1 MLGAIIM
8 INYCLDVGVLLSPE
22 DKYFE
27 CYKAYDND
35 KYGFHD
41 ENQIAYLAKEKDDA
55 ILYGKAYVE
64 NGVDG
69 TYAVL
74 TDQGECENGND
85 GDFDDGCVEGFEYK
99 HKNII
104 YSVAKING
112 RIVENFLNE
121 DRAVLGWRKITE
133 NKTNTKENKTMK
145 NSRENRM
152 EALKAA
158 NIETGKYFSVTLPEG
173 LKPGSTI
180 NVTISEDGSPVIV
193 SPEKKRNSEEESF
206 LSQIYED
213 GYVRNTRLHRRW
225 VMAQMFRMLNYKSY
239 YTGKSGYDAYLN
251 DHYGYQYQFEMML
264 EEIRVLAELQ
274 DRDIKAFNE
283 RSRFFIPDVVS
294 YTCED
299 YINKLEAFVN
309 KLPVHK
315 CKGVP
320 YKKVFGRNIF
330 VEDLNKYVYYPQ
342 KSNFADV
349 KRVVINIRN
358 HSMTFSYKDLYRVLR
373 KFCANMYRLPNETP
387 KCKEWKDAFKGE
399 GSYYTLMNLIK
410 FHGCRVPG
418 VKGNMMS
425 LKDSLADVES
435 AVDCYRGV
443 YYRLFAYMKRVI
455 EANNFDFN
463 KRMKELYPKK
473 SV

>member
-1 MLGAIIM
+1 MSKWYTTTEKLPKLYEVVEVLIKDGKISKDMM
-8 INYCLDVGVLLSPE
+8 IKGKHGNHE
-22 DKYFE
+22 WRMT
-27 CYKAYDND
+27 ND
-35 KYGFHD
+35 HY
-41 ENQIAYLAKEKDDA
+41 
-55 ILYGKAYVE
+55 
-64 NGVDG
+64 
-69 TYAVL
+69 
-74 TDQGECENGND
+74 
-85 GDFDDGCVEGFEYK
+85 
-99 HKNII
+99 
-104 YSVAKING
+104 
-112 RIVENFLNE
+112 IV
-121 DRAVLGWRKITE
+121 GWRPIE
-133 NKTNTKENKTMK
+133 LIVNNTKENKTMK
-145 NSRENRM
+145 KSRENRM

-173 LKPGSTI
+173 LKPGSII
-180 NVTISEDGSPVIV
+180 NVTISEDGSPVIA
-193 SPEKKRNSEEESF
+193 SPEKKRINSEEESF

-294 YTCED
+294 ATCND
-299 YINKLEAFVN
+299 YINKLEIYVN

-373 KFCANMYRLPNETP
+373 KFCANMYKLPNETP

-410 FHGCRVPG
+410 FHGCRVPD

-425 LKDSLADVES
+425 LNDSLIDVEN
-435 AVDCYRGV
+435 AVDRYRYE

-473 SV
+473 SA

>member
-1 MLGAIIM
+1 MSWNFDTAPELYKEVEILLQDGAIVKDMM
-8 INYCLDVGVLLSPE
+8 IKG
-22 DKYFE
+22 
-27 CYKAYDND
+27 
-35 KYGFHD
+35 KYG
-41 ENQIAYLAKEKDDA
+41 NYTWRN
-55 ILYGKAYVE
+55 Y
-64 NGVDG
+64 
-69 TYAVL
+69 T
-74 TDQGECENGND
+74 
-85 GDFDDGCVEGFEYK
+85 
-99 HKNII
+99 
-104 YSVAKING
+104 
-112 RIVENFLNE
+112 
-121 DRAVLGWRKITE
+121 DRAVLCWREITE
-133 NKTNTKENKTMK
+133 NKTNTKENKTMVK
-145 NSRENRM
+145 TRENRM
-152 EALKAA
+152 TALKAA

-180 NVTISEDGSPVIV
+180 NVTISEDGTPVV
-193 SPEKKRNSEEESF
+193 LNPSEKKTELTPEEQAF
-206 LSQIYED
+206 VNQVYND

-225 VMAQMFRMLNYKSY
+225 IMAQMFRMLNYKSY

-349 KRVVINIRN
+349 KRVVINIKN

-387 KCKEWKDAFKGE
+387 KCREWKDAFKGE

-425 LKDSLADVES
+425 LNDSLADVES
-435 AVDCYRGV
+435 AVEQYRGL
-443 YYRLFAYMKRVI
+443 YYKLFAYMKRVI

>member
-1 MLGAIIM
+1 MSWNFDTAPELYKEVEILLQDGTTRKDMM
-8 INYCLDVGVLLSPE
+8 IKG
-22 DKYFE
+22 
-27 CYKAYDND
+27 
-35 KYGFHD
+35 KYG
-41 ENQIAYLAKEKDDA
+41 NYTWRN
-55 ILYGKAYVE
+55 Y
-64 NGVDG
+64 
-69 TYAVL
+69 T
-74 TDQGECENGND
+74 
-85 GDFDDGCVEGFEYK
+85 
-99 HKNII
+99 
-104 YSVAKING
+104 
-112 RIVENFLNE
+112 
-121 DRAVLGWRKITE
+121 DRAVLCWREITE

-193 SPEKKRNSEEESF
+193 NPEKKRINSEEESF

-274 DRDIKAFNE
+274 DRDPEAFAE
-283 RSRFFIPDVVS
+283 RSRFFIPEVVS
-294 YTCED
+294 ATCND
-299 YINKLEAFVN
+299 YINKLEIYVN

-315 CKGVP
+315 CKGIP

-330 VEDLNKYVYYPQ
+330 VEDLNRYVYYSQ
-342 KSNFADV
+342 IINLADV
-349 KRVVINIRN
+349 ERVVISIKKLK
-358 HSMTFSYKDLYRVLR
+358 FSYKDLYKALR

-425 LKDSLADVES
+425 LNDSLADIES
-435 AVDCYRGV
+435 AVEQYRGL
-443 YYRLFAYMKRVI
+443 YYKLFAYMKRVI

>member
-1 MLGAIIM
+1 MNWNFDTVPELYKEVEILLQDRTIVKDMM
-8 INYCLDVGVLLSPE
+8 IKG
-22 DKYFE
+22 
-27 CYKAYDND
+27 
-35 KYGFHD
+35 KYG
-41 ENQIAYLAKEKDDA
+41 NYTWRN
-55 ILYGKAYVE
+55 Y
-64 NGVDG
+64 
-69 TYAVL
+69 T
-74 TDQGECENGND
+74 
-85 GDFDDGCVEGFEYK
+85 
-99 HKNII
+99 
-104 YSVAKING
+104 
-112 RIVENFLNE
+112 
-121 DRAVLGWRKITE
+121 DRAVLCWREITE

-145 NSRENRM
+145 KSRENRM

-410 FHGCRVPG
+410 FHGCRIPG

-435 AVDCYRGV
+435 AVEQYRGL
-443 YYRLFAYMKRVI
+443 YYKLFAYMKRVI

>member
-1 MLGAIIM
+1 M

-294 YTCED
+294 ATCND
-299 YINKLEAFVN
+299 YINKLEIYVN

-330 VEDLNKYVYYPQ
+330 VEDLNRYVYYPQ

-443 YYRLFAYMKRVI
+443 YYRLFAYMKCII
-455 EANNFDFN
+455 ESNNFDFN

>member
-1 MLGAIIM
+1 MNWNYGGSIPELYKEVEILLKDGTTRKDMM
-8 INYCLDVGVLLSPE
+8 IKG
-22 DKYFE
+22 
-27 CYKAYDND
+27 
-35 KYGFHD
+35 KYGNY
-41 ENQIAYLAKEKDDA
+41 EWRNY
-55 ILYGKAYVE
+55 
-64 NGVDG
+64 
-69 TYAVL
+69 T
-74 TDQGECENGND
+74 
-85 GDFDDGCVEGFEYK
+85 
-99 HKNII
+99 
-104 YSVAKING
+104 
-112 RIVENFLNE
+112 
-121 DRAVLGWRKITE
+121 DRAVLGWREITE
-133 NKTNTKENKTMK
+133 NKTNIKENKTMR

-180 NVTISEDGSPVIV
+180 NVTISEDGRPVVV

-264 EEIRVLAELQ
+264 EEVRVLAELQ
-274 DRDIKAFNE
+274 DRDPKAFAE

-299 YINKLEAFVN
+299 YINKLETFVH

-342 KSNFADV
+342 KNNFADV

-373 KFCANMYRLPNETP
+373 KFCANMYRLPTETP

-410 FHGCRVPG
+410 FHGCRVPDVEG
-418 VKGNMMS
+418 KMMS
-425 LKDSLADVES
+425 MRDSLIDVEN
-435 AVDCYRGV
+435 AVDRYRGV
-443 YYRLFAYMKRVI
+443 YYRLFAYMKRII
-455 EANNFDFN
+455 EVNDFDFN

-473 SV
+473 SA

>member
-1 MLGAIIM
+1 MNWIYGESIPELYKEVEI
-8 INYCLDVGVLLSPE
+8 LL
-22 DKYFE
+22 K
-27 CYKAYDND
+27 
-35 KYGFHD
+35 
-41 ENQIAYLAKEKDDA
+41 
-55 ILYGKAYVE
+55 
-64 NGVDG
+64 DG
-69 TYAVL
+69 T
-74 TDQGECENGND
+74 TRKDMMIKGKND
-85 GDFDDGCVEGFEYK
+85 TYEWRNYT
-99 HKNII
+99 
-104 YSVAKING
+104 
-112 RIVENFLNE
+112 
-121 DRAVLGWRKITE
+121 DRAVLGWREITE

-145 NSRENRM
+145 KSRENRM

-206 LSQIYED
+206 LSQIYKD

-294 YTCED
+294 ATCND
-299 YINKLEAFVN
+299 YINKLEIYVN

-330 VEDLNKYVYYPQ
+330 VEDLNRYVYYSQ
-342 KSNFADV
+342 ISNYADV
-349 KRVVINIRN
+349 KRVIIDIWS
-358 HSMTFSYKDLYRVLR
+358 HSMSSSYKDLYKALR

-399 GSYYTLMNLIK
+399 GSYYTLMNLIR

-425 LKDSLADVES
+425 LKDSLADVEN
-435 AVDCYRGV
+435 AVEQYRGL
-443 YYRLFAYMKRVI
+443 YYKLFAYMKYVI

-463 KRMKELYPKK
+463 KRMQELYPKK

>member
-1 MLGAIIM
+1 MNWNLDTAPELYKEVEILLQDGTIVKDMM
-8 INYCLDVGVLLSPE
+8 IKG
-22 DKYFE
+22 
-27 CYKAYDND
+27 
-35 KYGFHD
+35 KYG
-41 ENQIAYLAKEKDDA
+41 NYTWRN
-55 ILYGKAYVE
+55 Y
-64 NGVDG
+64 
-69 TYAVL
+69 T
-74 TDQGECENGND
+74 
-85 GDFDDGCVEGFEYK
+85 
-99 HKNII
+99 
-104 YSVAKING
+104 
-112 RIVENFLNE
+112 
-121 DRAVLGWRKITE
+121 DRAVTCWREITE

-193 SPEKKRNSEEESF
+193 SPEKKKNSEEESF

-274 DRDIKAFNE
+274 DRDPEAFAE

-294 YTCED
+294 ATCND
-299 YINKLEAFVN
+299 YINKLKAFVD

-330 VEDLNKYVYYPQ
+330 VEDLNKYVYHPQ

-358 HSMTFSYKDLYRVLR
+358 YSITFSYKDLYRVLR

-387 KCKEWKDAFKGE
+387 KCREWKDAFKGE

-418 VKGNMMS
+418 VKCNMMS

-435 AVDCYRGV
+435 AVEQYRGL
-443 YYRLFAYMKRVI
+443 YYKLFAYMKYVI

-473 SV
+473 SA

>member
-1 MLGAIIM
+1 MLE
-8 INYCLDVGVLLSPE
+8 YFFLLKTSI
-22 DKYFE
+22 FE

-55 ILYGKAYVE
+55 ILHGKAYVE

-274 DRDIKAFNE
+274 DRDPKAFAE

-294 YTCED
+294 ATCED
-299 YINKLEAFVN
+299 YINKLEIYVN
-309 KLPVHK
+309 KLPMHK

-330 VEDLNKYVYYPQ
+330 VKDLNKYVYYPQ

-443 YYRLFAYMKRVI
+443 YYRLFAYMKCII
-455 EANNFDFN
+455 ESNNFDFN

>member
-1 MLGAIIM
+1 MSWNFDTVPELYKEVEILLQDRTIVKDMM
-8 INYCLDVGVLLSPE
+8 IKG
-22 DKYFE
+22 
-27 CYKAYDND
+27 
-35 KYGFHD
+35 KYGNY
-41 ENQIAYLAKEKDDA
+41 EWRNY
-55 ILYGKAYVE
+55 
-64 NGVDG
+64 
-69 TYAVL
+69 T
-74 TDQGECENGND
+74 
-85 GDFDDGCVEGFEYK
+85 
-99 HKNII
+99 
-104 YSVAKING
+104 
-112 RIVENFLNE
+112 
-121 DRAVLGWRKITE
+121 DRAVLGWREITE

-145 NSRENRM
+145 KSRENRM

-180 NVTISEDGSPVIV
+180 NVTISEDGSPIIV

-206 LSQIYED
+206 LSQIYEN

-299 YINKLEAFVN
+299 YINKLEIYVN

-330 VEDLNKYVYYPQ
+330 VEDLNRYVYYPQ

-387 KCKEWKDAFKGE
+387 KCREWKDAFKGE

-425 LKDSLADVES
+425 LNDSLIDVEN
-435 AVDCYRGV
+435 AVDRYRYE

-473 SV
+473 SA